1 MWRLGSVYFNKV
13 CTAWNI
19 AVRKVCNLPY
29 TTHRWFL
36 GPLMNQPH
44 ISYQLQKRCIRF
56 LHNMKTRQNEIVLTC
71 CRNVVR
77 NANTPVEHNIAF
89 LRNTLGMDID
99 NNEIMPDISLPKVY
113 LTNEQSV
120 LLSNLKMLIA
130 VRNRDFT
137 LPYLSSSEIECQTIT
152 DIATL

>member
-19 AVRKVCNLPY
+19 AVCKICNLPY

-36 GPLMNQPH
+36 GPLMNQSH
-44 ISYQLQKRCIRF
+44 ITYQLQKRCIRL
-56 LHNMKTRQNEIVLTC
+56 LHNMKTSQNKIVLTC
-71 CRNVVR
+71 YRNAVR
-77 NANTPVEHNIAF
+77 NANKLNGHNIAF
-89 LRNTLGMDID
+89 LRNTLGIDID
-99 NNEIMPDISLPKVY
+99 NNEITTDISLPKVY
-113 LTNEQSV
+113 FTNEQRV

-130 VRNRDFT
+130 VRNGDFT
-137 LPYLSSSEIECQTIT
+137 LPYLSSSEIECLIT